1 MFSSFQFKHLPKLT
15 YLPTIWFEEH
25 LELPEKLTTMMWFL
39 GNLTLIFIIM
49 GASLIAIGVTLS
61 VYGLFEKIACKYQKE
76 QQYQTFSQEEGSPT
90 NSNVE
95 TETLTEQTSLAK
107 NESVETHE
115 NEEE

>member
-1 MFSSFQFKHLPKLT
+1 MPKLT

-90 NSNVE
+90 NSPTNSNVE

>member
-1 MFSSFQFKHLPKLT
+1 MPKLT

-25 LELPEKLTTMMWFL
+25 LELPQKLTTMMWFL

-49 GASLIAIGVTLS
+49 GALLIAIGVTLS
-61 VYGLFEKIACKYQKE
+61 VYGLFEKRACKYQKE